1 KILLCKFFLQS
12 AVKGEAA
19 KLIGDLESTDSN
31 YEIAWDMLK
40 DRALRQLKEP
50 VDEWDRIL
58 LFLLEKKLDKYT
70 RKEWETKIHK
80 IKSPRIDLFVDF
92 LKERCSINK
101 NINNNTN
108 VKQNKVLSH
117 ASLQT
122 KDAVSR
128 LNSVRKLKGCVNCLR
143 KGHFANVCRGYNCS
157 ICNKKH
163 NVLLHINEAS
173 NATKFFNTK
182 GNLSNTTNNENELE
196 IKYTIVKSGET
207 ASEINS
213 LSSTN
218 IFDVN
223 NKPVRCRALLDSGS
237 QSSFCT
243 TELAHALNLPYKSVS
258 IPVVGINAT
267 NSTNVSKIFQAK
279 IKSIHTVF
287 EANLP
292 FLVVDQITE
301 KVMADLLLN
310 YLSKKPIFG
319 QTRDIALKRLKS
331 VEKRVLNNSY
341 LNTEYSKFM
350 EDYSK
355 LGHMSLVNES
365 LGSEVKFILPHH
377 CVLKSSSLTTKV
389 WVVFDGSCK
398 STNNISLN
406 DVLMVSPIIQPDIF
420 NTLLR
425 FRKHQIAFTA
435 DIEKMYRQ
443 IKLHPS
449 DRQFQHILWREDKS
463 KSVQEYELNTVTYG
477 LGPSS
482 LLATRCLKQLAIE
495 NSKDFP
501 EASHVIEN
509 NFYMD
514 DLISGTDSV
523 EDAIHLIKHLINILD
538 SAKFPLR
545 KWTSNRTEIFENLNL
560 DLSSSEFMIKNG
572 SSTKTLGVFWF
583 SLEDVFSYSANKL
596 SIKTYTKRSIL
607 SIISQVFDPLGLIAP
622 VTITAKILLQK
633 LWSLKVSL
641 ACAKSKVAPLKTITL
656 PRLELMAAL
665 LGAQLASRLLE
676 SLNLSFDKIMF
687 WCDSTITLAWIKRE
701 PSTLKTFVANRI
713 SQIQSLTM
721 DKEWRYVPSSENP
734 ADFISRGV
742 QPSEI
747 SSYKMWW
754 NGPSFLPHSSQW
766 PLAPNN
772 GITNLPET
780 KLSINLTLGAQIC
793 NDFDIISKYSNYKTL
808 LHVTAYLFRFASNC
822 KRSVKLR
829 NLGELTLGELD
840 IAKCTL
846 IKSVQYKNFK
856 PEIDKLKSGKQISH
870 KSKLLLLSPF
880 LDSENILRVGGR
892 LNKSDLFYNQR
903 HQIILPCKD
912 YFTELNVNH
921 EHKRLF
927 HAGTQ
932 TVLATIRNEFCPLSG
947 RQVIR
952 RVLRKCVK
960 CFRVQPTGLIQ
971 RMGELPSSRVKPSK
985 PFHTATHLELV
996 SDLTSDGF
1004 LNAFK
1009 RFISRRGLCR
1019 HIYSD
1024 NASTFVKANKD
1035 LLKYFELSQSLVVQ
1049 EFITDNLITW
1059 HFNPPYSPHMGGLWE
1074 RAVRSTKY
1082 HLKRVLNNTYLTYE
1096 EFYTLLSQIEGILN
1110 SRPLL
1115 PLTEDPDDLQ
1125 PLTPAH
1131 FLIGTAIQTI
1141 PEPAVPADH
1150 KIQLS
1155 RYKHITMMIQ
1165 HFWTMWSKD
1174 YLNLLQQRPKWRGT
1188 QIDSIQVGSMVL
1200 LKEDGTPPMSWK
1212 LGRIVK
1218 THPGS
1223 DGLVRVV
1230 TVKTYSGITKR
1241 AINKICV
1248 LPIDD

>member
-1 KILLCKFFLQS
+1 MNTNDGVSDIESLIVDSSRPRSGISHNLRLPKISLPFLSGEENYWSSFHDRFKSLIYDDSSLSTTEKFFYLQS

-40 DRALRQLKEP
+40 DREGDGRFVVKLPLK
-50 VDEWDRIL
+50 
-58 LFLLEKKLDKYT
+58 
-70 RKEWETKIHK
+70 
-80 IKSPRIDLFVDF
+80 
-92 LKERCSINK
+92 
-101 NINNNTN
+101 
-108 VKQNKVLSH
+108 
-117 ASLQT
+117 
-122 KDAVSR
+122 
-128 LNSVRKLKGCVNCLR
+128 
-143 KGHFANVCRGYNCS
+143 
-157 ICNKKH
+157 
-163 NVLLHINEAS
+163 
-173 NATKFFNTK
+173 
-182 GNLSNTTNNENELE
+182 
-196 IKYTIVKSGET
+196 
-207 ASEINS
+207 
-213 LSSTN
+213 
-218 IFDVN
+218 
-223 NKPVRCRALLDSGS
+223 
-237 QSSFCT
+237 
-243 TELAHALNLPYKSVS
+243 
-258 IPVVGINAT
+258 
-267 NSTNVSKIFQAK
+267 
-279 IKSIHTVF
+279 
-287 EANLP
+287 
-292 FLVVDQITE
+292 
-301 KVMADLLLN
+301 
-310 YLSKKPIFG
+310 KKPIFG

-350 EDYSK
+350 EDYFK

-389 WVVFDGSCK
+389 RVVFDGSCK

-406 DVLMVSPIIQPDIF
+406 DVLMVGPIIQPDIF

-482 LLATRCLKQLAIE
+482 FLATRCLKQLALE

-514 DLISGTDSV
+514 DLISRTDSV
-523 EDAIHLIKHLINILD
+523 EDAIYLIKHLINILD

-560 DLSSSEFMIKNG
+560 DLSSSEFMIKDG

-633 LWSLKVSL
+633 LWLLKVSL

-687 WCDSTITLAWIKRE
+687 WCDSTITLAWIKKE

-713 SQIQSLTM
+713 SQIHSLTM
-721 DKEWRYVPSSENP
+721 NNEWRYVPSSENP
-734 ADFISRGV
+734 ADFVSRGV

-829 NLGELTLGELD
+829 NLGELTLEEIN

-856 PEIDKLKSGKQISH
+856 PKIDKLKSGKQISR
-870 KSKLLLLSPF
+870 KSKLLPLSPF

-912 YFTELNVNH
+912 YFTELIFNH

-932 TVLATIRNEFCPLSG
+932 TVLATSRNEFWPLSG
-947 RQVIR
+947 RQAIR
-952 RVLRKCVK
+952 KVLRKCVK

-971 RMGELPSSRVKPSK
+971 KMGELPSSRVNPSK

-996 SDLTSDGF
+996 SDLTADGS
-1004 LNAFK
+1004 LMH
-1009 RFISRRGLCR
+1009 S
-1019 HIYSD
+1019 
-1024 NASTFVKANKD
+1024 KD
-1035 LLKYFELSQSLVVQ
+1035 LFLVVVYVGTFIQIMQVPFQSLVVQ

-1074 RAVRSTKY
+1074 RAVRSTKH

-1141 PEPAVPADH
+1141 PEPAVV
-1150 KIQLS
+1150 QG
-1155 RYKHITMMIQ
+1155 
-1165 HFWTMWSKD
+1165 
-1174 YLNLLQQRPKWRGT
+1174 LLELT
-1188 QIDSIQVGSMVL
+1188 IQVGSMVL
-1200 LKEDGTPPMSWK
+1200 LKEDDTPPMSWK
-1212 LGRIVK
+1212 LGCIVK